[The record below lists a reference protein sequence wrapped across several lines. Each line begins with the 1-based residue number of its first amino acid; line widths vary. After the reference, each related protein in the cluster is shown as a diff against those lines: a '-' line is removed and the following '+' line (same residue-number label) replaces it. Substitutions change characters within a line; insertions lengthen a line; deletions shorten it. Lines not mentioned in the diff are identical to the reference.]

1 MSIVPSSTSSISAPL
16 ELNGGAS
23 FVPIAGRFP
32 GALPH
37 RWTVAQV
44 MEAIGT
50 GFLPEDSKVELIR
63 GELIRKMPVG
73 KSHMAVVKRLIRW
86 FSRVLGERC
95 LIGVQDMIEL
105 ADSLPEPDF
114 TLLVPVPDCY
124 ESRTAQPSDILL
136 LIEVADSSLAFD
148 QKIKLPIYA
157 ENAVRDYWIV
167 NLIDER
173 IEVYRQPQPGGTY
186 ADAQHYGRGK
196 SIAPLALSDVLV
208 PVDEIL
214 GSS

>member
-1 MSIVPSSTSSISAPL
+1 MSIVPSPISSISAPL

-50 GFLPEDSKVELIR
+50 GFLPEDSTVELIR
-63 GELIRKMPVG
+63 GELIRKMPIG
-73 KSHMAVVKRLIRW
+73 NPHMAALNRLIR
-86 FSRVLGERC
+86 FFRHVPDDRVL
-95 LIGVQDMIEL
+95 LTVQNMIEL
-105 ADSLPEPDF
+105 ADSLPHPDF
-114 TLLVPVPDCY
+114 TLLIPVPDCY
-124 ESRTAQPSDILL
+124 ESRTARPPDILL

-157 ENAVRDYWIV
+157 ENGVRDYWIV

-173 IEVYRQPQPGGTY
+173 IEVYRQPQSGGAY
-186 ADAQHYGRGK
+186 ADTQHFGRGQ
-196 SIAPLALSDVLV
+196 SIAPLALPDVLV

-214 GSS
+214 GSA

>member
-1 MSIVPSSTSSISAPL
+1 MSIGPSPISSIPAPL
-16 ELNGGAS
+16 ELNGSAP

-50 GFLPEDSKVELIR
+50 GFLPEDSTVELIR

-73 KSHMAVVKRLIRW
+73 KSHMAVVKRLNRW

-105 ADSLPEPDF
+105 ADSLPHPDF
-114 TLLVPVPDCY
+114 TLLVPLKDCY
-124 ESRTAQPSDILL
+124 ESRVVQPPDILL

-157 ENAVRDYWIV
+157 ENGMLDYWIV
-167 NLIDER
+167 NLIDQR
-173 IEVYRQPQPGGTY
+173 IEVYRQPQAGGTY
-186 ADAQHYGRGK
+186 AETQHFGRGQ
-196 SIAPLALSDVLV
+196 SIAPLALPDVLV

-214 GSS
+214 GSG